1 MSTQLVALVAL
12 ASLVPARGPAFGPF
26 EEYLKLRKAHA
37 IEQSVGVAAL
47 ETLVGRRIV
56 EVKGT
61 VKGVFEV
68 EEAVLL
74 LEACDGG
81 YIHVRGRSAP
91 EWLLQT
97 PSNAR
102 LLVEAQRSEVGGELV
117 VRLLGAA
124 SEHRMAAYE
133 AELAR
138 KRAASA
144 TPAAPKNATGAAA
157 RSSRTKSWNL
167 PASAA
172 LPHYAA
178 FVKRRNPRLSEAE
191 ATRIAQGV
199 LGFSIQYGVD
209 ARLVMAMILVESGF
223 NPQATSRAGAM
234 GLGQLMPGTARGM
247 GVTNAYDSIDNL
259 YGTVRLIRGHLE
271 KYSAKVGPTY
281 EALVLALAA
290 YNAGSGAVRKHGG
303 VPPYAE
309 TQNYIRKVV
318 SVYRRL
324 SGG

>member
-1 MSTQLVALVAL
+1 MSRRIIASLATLGLALSSAL
-12 ASLVPARGPAFGPF
+12 AAEPF
-26 EEYLKLRKAHA
+26 EEYLKLRKKHG

-47 ETLVGRRIV
+47 ETLVGRRII
-56 EVKGT
+56 EVKGV
-61 VKGVFEV
+61 VKGVFAV
-68 EEAVLL
+68 NQSVLL

-81 YIHVRGRSAP
+81 YIHVQGQSAP
-91 EWLLQT
+91 DWLLQT
-97 PSNAR
+97 PVSAR
-102 LLVEAQRSEVGGELV
+102 LLVEAERPEIGGELTV
-117 VRLLGAA
+117 HLLGAA
-124 SEHRMAAYE
+124 SEHRMEAYE

-138 KRAASA
+138 KEQA
-144 TPAAPKNATGAAA
+144 TKAKLAKERSDALQRGTRPKT
-157 RSSRTKSWNL
+157 WNL

-172 LPHYAA
+172 LPHYAS
-178 FVKRRNPRLSEAE
+178 FIKGRNPRLSDSE

-247 GVTNAYDSIDNL
+247 GVSNAYDSIDNL

-303 VPPYAE
+303 VPPYEE

-318 SVYRRL
+318 TVYRRL
-324 SGG
+324 SGA